1 MSEDRPT
8 LLAIGDRMIQ
18 GLIEV
23 ITSGYARDLPEEQM
37 AASIWKLTV
46 DENPHL
52 LGAMVVAAL
61 FQLAQVTEW
70 DLVLARPDGTRVM
83 LHCDSKEEQTARAL
97 EIMREAPG
105 LK

>member
-1 MSEDRPT
+1 MPEDRPA
-8 LLAIGDRMIQ
+8 LLAIGDRMNRA
-18 GLIEV
+18 LIEV
-23 ITSGYARDLPEEQM
+23 ITNGYARGVSEEQM
-37 AASIWKLTV
+37 VTSVWKKAV

-61 FQLAQVTEW
+61 FQLAQATEW

-97 EIMREAPG
+97 EIAKG
-105 LK
+105 Q